1 MKNGPGPLVK
11 IMKNLDSSAEQ
22 QSHEETTVSTSA
34 EKRWWWVELAKNLF
48 QMDNANTLKK

>member
-1 MKNGPGPLVK
+1 MK

-22 QSHEETTVSTSA
+22 QSHEETTVSTSAAA

>member
-1 MKNGPGPLVK
+1 MK

-22 QSHEETTVSTSA
+22 QSHEETTVSTAAA

>member
-1 MKNGPGPLVK
+1 MK